1 MFTRNKV
8 KAAPVLWTQQ
18 VLTTGQLR
26 AVILNSG
33 GANACTGP
41 AGFQDTHATAEAVA
55 AALSDWGT
63 ETGAIEVAVCS
74 TGLIGDRLPMDKVLA
89 GVREIVHEM
98 AGGLSGGE
106 DAAHAIMTTDTVP
119 KQVALHHRNKW
130 TVGGMAKGAGML
142 APSLATMLCVLT
154 TDAVADPAALDQALR
169 RASARTFDRLDIDG
183 CCSTNDTVLLLA
195 SGASGIAPPQAD
207 LDDAVLRVCDD
218 LCAQLQADA
227 EGVTKRVTVTVT
239 GAASEDQALSA
250 ARAIARDSLVKTAL
264 FGSDPELGPGAR
276 GRRPGA
282 RGHPRTRSNHRVVQR
297 FSGVHRRSGGTG
309 RARRRPL
316 RARHRHHRRPQ
327 RRRRSS
333 RHPDHR
339 PVARVRRRE
348 FGLQH
353 MTINA
358 DALPTQ
364 VKAEV
369 LAEALPWLK
378 QLHGK
383 VVVIKYG
390 GNAMTDETL
399 RAAFAADMAFL
410 RNCGIHP
417 VVVHGGGPQ
426 ITAMLRRLGIDK
438 GDFKGGFR
446 VTTPEVLDV
455 ARMVLF
461 GQVGRELV
469 NLINTHGPYA
479 VGLTGEDAQLFT
491 AVRRSVTV
499 DGVATDI
506 GLVGDVDKVNTAAV
520 LDLIAARR
528 IPVVSTLAPDADG
541 VVHNINADTAAAA
554 LAEALG
560 AEKLLMLT
568 DVEGLYTSWPDR
580 DSLVSEIDTATLAQL
595 LPTLEAGMIPKV
607 EACLRA
613 VTAGVPSAHVI
624 DGRVKHCV
632 LVELF
637 THAGTG
643 TKVVSA

>member
-1 MFTRNKV
+1 
-8 KAAPVLWTQQ
+8 
-18 VLTTGQLR
+18 
-26 AVILNSG
+26 
-33 GANACTGP
+33 
-41 AGFQDTHATAEAVA
+41 
-55 AALSDWGT
+55 
-63 ETGAIEVAVCS
+63 
-74 TGLIGDRLPMDKVLA
+74 
-89 GVREIVHEM
+89 
-98 AGGLSGGE
+98 
-106 DAAHAIMTTDTVP
+106 
-119 KQVALHHRNKW
+119 
-130 TVGGMAKGAGML
+130 
-142 APSLATMLCVLT
+142 
-154 TDAVADPAALDQALR
+154 
-169 RASARTFDRLDIDG
+169 
-183 CCSTNDTVLLLA
+183 
-195 SGASGIAPPQAD
+195 
-207 LDDAVLRVCDD
+207 
-218 LCAQLQADA
+218 
-227 EGVTKRVTVTVT
+227 
-239 GAASEDQALSA
+239 
-250 ARAIARDSLVKTAL
+250 
-264 FGSDPELGPGAR
+264 
-276 GRRPGA
+276 
-282 RGHPRTRSNHRVVQR
+282 
-297 FSGVHRRSGGTG
+297 
-309 RARRRPL
+309 
-316 RARHRHHRRPQ
+316 
-327 RRRRSS
+327 
-333 RHPDHR
+333 
-339 PVARVRRRE
+339 
-348 FGLQH
+348 

-383 VVVIKYG
+383 IVVIKYG

-506 GLVGDVDKVNTAAV
+506 GLVGDVDRVNTAAV

-528 IPVVSTLAPDADG
+528 IPVVSTLAPDVEG

-637 THAGTG
+637 TDAGTG